1 MKATAT
7 HYLRHY
13 PDGKVQMIDE
23 LTGHPVSEL
32 MDARDP
38 KAQAAIIT
46 PEQGAA
52 FIAAQRREL
61 EQPVRL
67 EAGFALPQQNMAAH
81 FVGGDPAR
89 QEAFAESASRAALG
103 AQVNTRTGAVNLA
116 IPGAFSGS

>member
-38 KAQAAIIT
+38 KGQAAIIT

-52 FIAAQRREL
+52 FIAAQRRERA
-61 EQPVRL
+61 QPVRH
-67 EAGFALPQQNMAAH
+67 EARLLLPQPLAVAHYIDGDMAQQGA
-81 FVGGDPAR
+81 FV
-89 QEAFAESASRAALG
+89 ESVSNAASH
-103 AQVNTRTGAVNLA
+103 AQVNTRTGAVSLA